1 LIEGHRDAEPLH
13 GDALNLMIKPAFLS
27 SDEQPTTLGH
37 VFEAPLVV
45 KRISGL
51 PVLELAAWGFLTWL
65 AGHKKPAWPR
75 SKRVAAGALTTM
87 ILFASEWGHN
97 LAHAAIAHH
106 IGKPVDAIR
115 ILGGTPLL
123 IYYDTNDQEVSP
135 RQHILR
141 ATGGPIF
148 NACMVPLCW
157 IARNLTREGSL
168 PRYAANFAL
177 GTNIFIASVAL
188 LPIPGIDGGPILKWS
203 LVEKGQSP
211 QGADETVQKVNI
223 AMGSGLTIATG
234 VAIQKQ
240 HKWLAAAIG
249 AFALTSLAIGVGLLK
264 EQK

>member
-1 LIEGHRDAEPLH
+1 
-13 GDALNLMIKPAFLS
+13 MIKPTFLS

-37 VFEAPLVV
+37 VFEAPIVV
-45 KRISGL
+45 KGITGL
-51 PVLELAAWGFLTWL
+51 PVLELVAWGLLTWV
-65 AGHKKPAWPR
+65 AGKKRPDWSQ
-75 SKRVAAGALTTM
+75 SKRATAGALTTL

-97 LAHAAIAHH
+97 LAHALFAHR

-115 ILGGTPLL
+115 ILGGTPML
-123 IYYDTNDQEVSP
+123 IYYDTNDQDVSP

-141 ATGGPIF
+141 ASGGPIF
-148 NACMVPLCW
+148 NTLMVPLCW
-157 IARNLTREGSL
+157 IARILTREGSL

-203 LVEKGQSP
+203 LVERGQSS
-211 QGADETVQKVNI
+211 QEADDTVKKVNL
-223 AMGSGLTIATG
+223 AMGSGLAIATG
-234 VAIQKQ
+234 VAIKNQ

-249 AFALTSLAIGVGLLK
+249 ALALTSLAIGLGLLK